1 MDELLL
7 SGATENLGGPE
18 FLLATVAST
27 SNSGITL
34 IFDGQTAASQKAYKN
49 ISNMDP
55 YKVGDRVVVMKLS
68 GTYVVLGSL
77 KTSAFPVWKT
87 TSLSDIITA
96 ASGFSI
102 TDATYYR
109 YGRISQL
116 YVKASATTAS
126 SSASWNTV
134 GTLADGKHPV
144 DDIFMVE
151 LNSKANCLYKS
162 GNLKVYGTYSSG
174 ASFEFSATYIHN

>member
-1 MDELLL
+1 MDEILLPA
-7 SGATENLGGPE
+7 GTGEIGGPD

-68 GTYVVLGSL
+68 GTYVILGSL
-77 KTSAFPVWKT
+77 KTSAYPVWKT
-87 TSLSDIITA
+87 TSVSDIITA
-96 ASGFSI
+96 GSGFSI

-109 YGRISQL
+109 YGRMAQL
-116 YVKASATTAS
+116 YVKASATAAS
-126 SSASWNTV
+126 SSASWKTV
-134 GTLADGKHPV
+134 GTVSDGRRPV
-144 DDIFMVE
+144 ANILMLE
-151 LNSKANCLYKS
+151 LNDHVNCLYS
-162 GNLKVYGTYSSG
+162 DGDLKVYGTYSSG